1 MLLQKDQYNAIANEQ
16 ATVLDEKEILKMNI
30 VQLEAQL
37 YHAYKRIADLISEKD
52 ATSHWI

>member
-1 MLLQKDQYNAIANEQ
+1 MLLQKDQYNATSNEQ

-30 VQLEAQL
+30 VQLEEQL

-52 ATSHWI
+52 ATSH